1 MKEINHALVSH
12 VLVYVCCCM
21 HIHISVSSVVFGS
34 ALVRV
39 SACVSLTVFVHSK
52 TCGESSLL

>member
-1 MKEINHALVSH
+1 MKEINHALVPH
-12 VLVYVCCCM
+12 ALVYVCCCM

-39 SACVSLTVFVHSK
+39 SICVSLTVFVHSK
-52 TCGESSLL
+52 TCRECALL